1 MVPMQLRGRN
11 LKVMLGKEQQR
22 REESKEKNLE
32 QNRRSTTTGRKRT
45 KIKALTLELMLS
57 SATNVALQS

>member
-32 QNRRSTTTGRKRT
+32 QNRRSTTTGEKEPR
-45 KIKALTLELMLS
+45 
-57 SATNVALQS
+57 